1 MRIIWHGE
9 RRSETRRQDAG
20 DAVTIQS
27 DPLPGVAALAIG
39 GAMLLEDASAA
50 IVPVISM
57 VGDTPPW
64 RSPITSGSS

>member
-1 MRIIWHGE
+1 MRWHRHGLTA
-9 RRSETRRQDAG
+9 SA
-20 DAVTIQS
+20 
-27 DPLPGVAALAIG
+27 GVAALAIG

-57 VGDTPPW
+57 VDGTPPW